1 VSRGRPNLRL
11 NDLRR
16 RLTPGTLLLGVGA
29 VGVLVGGAVLL
40 DTVYEASRFQGS
52 PEQAQAERSLEAP
65 QPIWIEPAATA
76 PTAVTI
82 SRAVV
87 QATPAPRPTP
97 APSRDLHA
105 ADRSDTH
112 VPLPTDTPVP
122 EPTEVPIALELTN
135 ADFRFLD
142 PPEPGAHARLT
153 ASVHSISTEPSAQFN
168 LAIPMKWL
176 SSGYHLEKI
185 TPNPADGTPP
195 TGQAVDDDLR
205 ISFEGLAPDAAE
217 DITVD
222 VVATAEVL
230 DAPDVRILDAD
241 GREVGHL
248 KPPTQAP
255 HPRPGPVW
263 SISLPRL
270 NIRSGVVPVDWE
282 PPLFVVGQLK
292 DSAYVTQGN
301 SVLVGH
307 LVGSLGNVFQHLDR
321 VNIGDEVIATSRG
334 EQYRFVVSQK
344 EVLPPDD
351 TTPVEDSDTPRLTLM
366 TCTGVWNPLTRDYSE
381 RLWVIAEPADLAAQ
395 TIASGA
401 AAPRNTPTPVPPTPT
416 PAPPRPVVQI
426 AGPGGLG
433 NTDADLAKAFGAP
446 VGEASGGLVV
456 YHANSVE
463 YRAAFTD
470 TTDPPA
476 RRAAMIGRVPARP
489 MSLDDARK
497 EAQALLPK
505 DAVRRGSAPEGNSK
519 FVVERYTSP
528 SLADAIPPQGYAEGE
543 SDPGD
548 FLVVYTRMPD
558 GRITDIVVGLGN
570 DAEGLLR
577 PFSR

>member
-1 VSRGRPNLRL
+1 M
-11 NDLRR
+11 
-16 RLTPGTLLLGVGA
+16 GA
-29 VGVLVGGAVLL
+29 LGVLVGGAVVL
-40 DTVYEASRFQGS
+40 DTFYQASRFQGS

-65 QPIWIEPAATA
+65 QPIWIEPDAPP
-76 PTAVTI
+76 PTAVTV
-82 SRAVV
+82 SRAAV
-87 QATPAPRPTP
+87 QATPAPVQATP
-97 APSRDLHA
+97 APLRDLHA
-105 ADRSDTH
+105 ADRSDAPVV
-112 VPLPTDTPVP
+112 VPTETPVP
-122 EPTEVPIALELTN
+122 EPTQVPIALELTN
-135 ADFRFLD
+135 AEFRFLD
-142 PPEPGAHARLT
+142 PPEPGARARLT
-153 ASVHSISTEPSAQFN
+153 ASVHSVASDASDPFDLT
-168 LAIPMKWL
+168 IPMKWL

-185 TPNPADGTPP
+185 TPAPADGTPP
-195 TGQAVDDDLR
+195 TGQAVDDQLR
-205 ISFEGLAPDAAE
+205 ITFDGLAPDAAE
-217 DITVD
+217 DITID

-230 DAPDVRILDAD
+230 DAPDVRVLDAD

-263 SISLPRL
+263 SVALPRL

-292 DSAYVTQGN
+292 NSAYVTQGN

-351 TTPVEDSDTPRLTLM
+351 TTPVEETDTPRLTLM
-366 TCTGVWNPLTRDYSE
+366 TCTGVWNPLVRDYSE

-416 PAPPRPVVQI
+416 PAPPRPVVELSP
-426 AGPGGLG
+426 PGGLG

-446 VGEASGGLVV
+446 VGEANGGLVV
-456 YHANSVE
+456 YHASGVE
-463 YRAAFTD
+463 YRAAFSD

-476 RRAAMIGRVPARP
+476 RRAAMIARLPARP
-489 MSLDDARK
+489 MSLDEAHK

-505 DAVRRGSAPEGNSK
+505 DAVRRDSAPEGNAK
-519 FVVERYTSP
+519 YVLERYSSP
-528 SLADAIPPQGYAEGE
+528 ALAVALPPQGYAEGE
-543 SDPGD
+543 SEPGD
-548 FLVVYTRMPD
+548 FLVVYTRLPD
-558 GRITDIVVGLGN
+558 GRITDMVIGLGN

-577 PFSR
+577 PLSR